1 MSTVHGW
8 QRHIKDLFTYKNCK
22 RIEFRRSLLNW
33 TIQSHGA
40 EILRSALIDLTD
52 ENFEVCALVHDAV
65 LLQIPIADF
74 NSRLTQAKKIMVDA
88 SIKVVGGPIR
98 VDQEIIRSNY
108 KQFKKDGS
116 DTKDQKLFDEIMKEI
131 NAYTRT
137 ELEVHPH

>member
-1 MSTVHGW
+1 M
-8 QRHIKDLFTYKNCK
+8 
-22 RIEFRRSLLNW
+22 
-33 TIQSHGA
+33 
-40 EILRSALIDLTD
+40 IDLTD

-74 NSRLTQAKKIMVDA
+74 NSRLMQAKKIMVDA